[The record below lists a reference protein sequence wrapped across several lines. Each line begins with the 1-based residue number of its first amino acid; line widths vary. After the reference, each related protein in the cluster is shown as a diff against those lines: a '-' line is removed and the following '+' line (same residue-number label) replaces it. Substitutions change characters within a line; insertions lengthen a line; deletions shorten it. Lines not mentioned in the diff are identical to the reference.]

1 MKLKIILAS
10 AILAIASP
18 AISASQPALVQ
29 KADSAYTAENHTEAA
44 SLYQTAIDSLGTSSD
59 LYYNLG
65 NSLYRLGKP
74 GKAIVAYER
83 ALRLDPTNT
92 DARTNLEFVNSRL
105 IDRPAERGTLVGNM
119 LDTASLALHS
129 NAWAWTAFGCFLV
142 FLGAVAL
149 YIFCPSVIWR
159 KVGFFGGFGVLILA
173 VISGFLSARNA
184 AICQA
189 TDKAVITVP
198 STILSTSPRAP
209 RDRSEEAILLHEGT
223 KMRILDSVSTR
234 TDSVKSVWL
243 DVEIDNQHRAWIDRN
258 AVEII

>member
-18 AISASQPALVQ
+18 AVSASQPALVQ
-29 KADSAYTAENHTEAA
+29 KADSAYTAENYIEAA
-44 SLYQTAIDSLGTSSD
+44 TLYQTAIDSLGTSSD

-74 GKAIVAYER
+74 GKAVVAYER

-119 LDTASLALHS
+119 LDTASLTLHS

-198 STILSTSPRAP
+198 STILSTSPRTP
-209 RDRSEEAILLHEGT
+209 RDRTEEAILLHEGT